1 MVANLRTQT
10 VYILEPPGDGLA
22 MSKGWPEGMAGW
34 LNRHG
39 TFKSLNQLDFYSWF
53 YLFFMA

>member
-22 MSKGWPEGMAGW
+22 MSKGWPEGMAVTEKW
-34 LNRHG
+34 SLIVMEPLNH
-39 TFKSLNQLDFYSWF
+39 
-53 YLFFMA
+53 